1 MESIAERT
9 MYVYEQ
15 LLQREIPNRDAEF
28 NCGRSW
34 LEAERPELAEEVFR
48 RLMESGYQVTESRF
62 RLSQSLFAQ
71 QRYVEAKQE
80 LIKLLQDE
88 PEHEEALEFFQEF
101 QDHVNRGQAKM
112 TTTEWGHSMCACV
125 NADLVGLLIL
135 VPASSARLFACLWLL
150 LLCASRGQNCDLRSA
165 RHWRA
170 GRIVLRVA
178 EITDA
183 LLRGEQSR
191 AEQAARRVALWRHS
205 FGGPKRRAIRPTQ
218 LLP

>member
-1 MESIAERT
+1 MESISERT

-62 RLSQSLFAQ
+62 RLSQALFAQ

-101 QDHVNRGQAKM
+101 QDHVNRGQP
-112 TTTEWGHSMCACV
+112 TTTTK
-125 NADLVGLLIL
+125 
-135 VPASSARLFACLWLL
+135 
-150 LLCASRGQNCDLRSA
+150 RGQSMGVC
-165 RHWRA
+165 A
-170 GRIVLRVA
+170 GL
-178 EITDA
+178 
-183 LLRGEQSR
+183 
-191 AEQAARRVALWRHS
+191 
-205 FGGPKRRAIRPTQ
+205 IR
-218 LLP
+218 